1 MAEAAV
7 PLMVVGS
14 LVSASGTI
22 AGGKAQ
28 ESYGRSLEGASDYQA
43 QVSENTAAI
52 LEQNAGQERAASQR
66 TAAEERR
73 RARLAGSRAQAV
85 AAASGG
91 GASDIN
97 VTDAIS
103 DLEGEG
109 TFRALTALY
118 NGDQS
123 AKGLEAAAYDKRNE
137 AAMKRYEGD
146 LYAYQGRQARKAGGV
161 KAISTLIGGAAGIAG
176 KYN

>member
-1 MAEAAV
+1 MAEAAI

-14 LVSASGTI
+14 LVSAGGTI
-22 AGGKAQ
+22 AGGRSQ
-28 ESYGRSLEGASDYQA
+28 EAYGYAMEGAQDYSA
-43 QVSENTAAI
+43 QVSDNTAAI
-52 LEQNAGQERAASQR
+52 LEKNAGQERASSQR
-66 TAAEERR
+66 AAAEERR
-73 RARLAGSRAQAV
+73 RARLASSRALAV

-109 TFRALTALY
+109 TYRALTALH
-118 NGDQS
+118 GGEQS
-123 AKGLEAAAYDKRNE
+123 ARALEAAAYDKRNE
-137 AAMKRYEGD
+137 ATMRRYEGD
-146 LYAYQGRQARKAGGV
+146 LYAWQGREARRGSRAKAV
-161 KAISTLIGGAAGIAG
+161 STLIGGATGIAG